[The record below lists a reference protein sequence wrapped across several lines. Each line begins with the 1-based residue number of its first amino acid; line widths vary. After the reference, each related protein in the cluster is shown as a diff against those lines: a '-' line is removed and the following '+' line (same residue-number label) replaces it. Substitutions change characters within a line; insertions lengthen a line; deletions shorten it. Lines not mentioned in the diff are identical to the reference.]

1 LHFRRAQPPAIERS
15 EETLMIRNTCIVLAF
30 TFFAI
35 ALAASAADAPAG
47 TVRERALGADDERL
61 AWGPCPPLF
70 APGCQIAVLQG
81 DPSKP
86 NADIFFR
93 IPGGYAIPPH
103 AHTSAEH
110 MILVSGELDVH
121 YKGRGAVR
129 MKAGD
134 YAYGPP
140 GLPHLG
146 HCRSETP
153 CTLFIAFELPVDAL
167 AYEGK
172 IL

>member
-1 LHFRRAQPPAIERS
+1 
-15 EETLMIRNTCIVLAF
+15 MIRITWIAMAF
-30 TFFAI
+30 TTFGIGI
-35 ALAASAADAPAG
+35 AANAADAPVSPPGA
-47 TVRERALGADDERL
+47 VHERALGADDARL
-61 AWGPCPPLF
+61 SWGPCPPLF
-70 APGCQIAVLQG
+70 PPGCQIAVLQG

-103 AHTSAEH
+103 SHSSAEH

-121 YKGRGAVR
+121 YKGRPAMS

-146 HCRSETP
+146 HCRSETR
-153 CTLFIAFELPVDAL
+153 CTLFIAFELPVDANS
-167 AYEGK
+167 YDGP
-172 IL
+172 IP